1 MKKFFVFA
9 LTITTFVAISQEVFA
24 YYTVEQIKYEQSLGK
39 YDTQNK
45 AMENPRAY
53 QQMYQDYYDKQR
65 DNNRSYYN
73 DSSYTRER
81 PLHRFGS
88 SNRL

>member
-9 LTITTFVAISQEVFA
+9 LTITTLTALAQEAFA
-24 YYTVEQIKYEQSLGK
+24 YYTVEQIRYEQSLGRN
-39 YDTQNK
+39 DTQRR

-53 QQMYQDYYDKQR
+53 QQMHQDYYDKQR
-65 DNNRSYYN
+65 DNNRNYYN

-88 SNRL
+88 SSRL